1 MWVLG
6 GGSGTAVC
14 FQSLSRFRTRPAE
27 SSRSGPP
34 GSAPFCRLFSLFLV
48 GIPLGICPLF
58 QVSGPELA
66 CWPVRGWCAR
76 RSRAQGCPGPPGALG
91 TLGASQMPTMASC
104 DTPGAL
110 RPWGPRNSAHISAH
124 FKVGRNVGRV
134 LERIMSILCMD
145 MALEG
150 GGCSAGKSAA
160 YFYYKKSISYRL
172 RIRGMAKV

>member
-124 FKVGRNVGRV
+124 FMWAEMWAEFWSASCPYSVWTWPLR
-134 LERIMSILCMD
+134 
-145 MALEG
+145 G

-160 YFYYKKSISYRL
+160 YFYYKKSISSS
-172 RIRGMAKV
+172 